1 MRAVNRSR
9 TFPEMFGPP
18 SRQSRVP
25 PVRGRARGS
34 ARADREVLFRVK
46 LSARWPS
53 ADAIP
58 LWTTGT
64 TPGPPAPPLRPPAAL
79 AGTGPGPRQ
88 IGDSAPTAPHR
99 CGADPWGGRGGK
111 RTAARWTGTPLG
123 RGRYMYLLAR
133 RRWETTTLPER
144 RANGERLVAAR
155 RTKARQQV
163 PMMPYDRADPG
174 PMAPCEVCG
183 RRERVAAF
191 RRHPFQS
198 HVNPTWRCPRHAT
211 AP

>member
-1 MRAVNRSR
+1 
-9 TFPEMFGPP
+9 
-18 SRQSRVP
+18 
-25 PVRGRARGS
+25 
-34 ARADREVLFRVK
+34 
-46 LSARWPS
+46 
-53 ADAIP
+53 
-58 LWTTGT
+58 
-64 TPGPPAPPLRPPAAL
+64 
-79 AGTGPGPRQ
+79 
-88 IGDSAPTAPHR
+88 
-99 CGADPWGGRGGK
+99 
-111 RTAARWTGTPLG
+111 
-123 RGRYMYLLAR
+123 MYLLAR

-211 AP
+211 APAAEYVCPAYRAPLVAARKPPPTVGGGTPTRRVP